1 MKKNGFTLI
10 ELLVVLA
17 IMGLV
22 LGVIFSMFS
31 SGIKQGEKMKNRIY
45 LQQEANYVSTVLRK
59 THQNKPE
66 YTIEITTS
74 EIKIDGIT
82 ISDKFNY
89 VANIKYNKNPYI
101 NGQKINSSYP
111 VEIEIK
117 FSKDGNDYTLRTTL
131 SRGV

>member
-31 SGIKQGEKMKNRIY
+31 SGIKQGEKTKNRIY

-66 YTIEITTS
+66 YTIEITNS
-74 EIKIDGIT
+74 EIKIDGIK
-82 ISDKFNY
+82 ISDKYNY
-89 VANIKYNKNPYI
+89 VAYIKYNKIPYI